1 MRFFCLFLSMVTS
14 TSVSISPL
22 SDPITLSVLIFL
34 SSFIIIPNAN
44 AAQVVKISEPTH
56 RLSDGVF
63 FNDLLAQK
71 LAPSGSLGQA
81 VYLNTQS
88 VNNWLVDPATID
100 EIIAMSN
107 GYGISDGTAPTGQE
121 IAKSWLTQFTK
132 VTRNKKITPITYG
145 NPSSFWVNEIMPDQ
159 IVYLDEISKFKLES
173 FLSRPVEKS
182 GGAEA
187 EKQKIN
193 KTSLSVLKY
202 GQRQIN
208 LLSTLLEKKQ
218 LEDNQLRL
226 LKLLNPNLD
235 EKLFIDLLKDYDKS
249 ISIMRAKLNVK
260 NTKFTVTSSKEE
272 LPITVVNDYDQVVK
286 LKLST
291 RAMNSKVSVAQIEE
305 IELEAKSK
313 KQVLLPIEVFAAGD
327 SRLLVQLT
335 NLENKP
341 VGYPVYIDLK
351 LSVISPVATWITT
364 AAAVLL
370 FIAALVQSVRR
381 VRRRS

>member
-1 MRFFCLFLSMVTS
+1 MRKFL
-14 TSVSISPL
+14 
-22 SDPITLSVLIFL
+22 TLSVLIFL
-34 SSFIIIPNAN
+34 SSFIIIPNTN

-159 IVYLDEISKFKLES
+159 IAYLDEISKFKLES
-173 FLSRPVEKS
+173 FLSRPVEKTS
-182 GGAEA
+182 GAEA

-235 EKLFIDLLKDYDKS
+235 EKLFLELLKDYDKS

>member
-1 MRFFCLFLSMVTS
+1 MRKFL
-14 TSVSISPL
+14 
-22 SDPITLSVLIFL
+22 TLSVLIFL
-34 SSFIIIPNAN
+34 SSFILIPNTN

-56 RLSDGVF
+56 RLADGVF

-81 VYLNTQS
+81 VYLNSQS

-173 FLSRPVEKS
+173 FLSRPVEKT

-235 EKLFIDLLKDYDKS
+235 EKLFFDLLKDYDKS

>member
-1 MRFFCLFLSMVTS
+1 MRKFL
-14 TSVSISPL
+14 
-22 SDPITLSVLIFL
+22 TLSALIFL
-34 SSFIIIPNAN
+34 SSFIIIPNTN

-81 VYLNTQS
+81 VYLNSQS

-107 GYGISDGTAPTGQE
+107 GYGVSDGTAPTGQE

-187 EKQKIN
+187 KKQKIN

-235 EKLFIDLLKDYDKS
+235 EKQFLELLKDYDKS

-260 NTKFTVTSSKEE
+260 NTKFTVTSSQEE

>member
-1 MRFFCLFLSMVTS
+1 MRKFL
-14 TSVSISPL
+14 
-22 SDPITLSVLIFL
+22 TLSVLIFL

-81 VYLNTQS
+81 VYLNSQS

-173 FLSRPVEKS
+173 FLSRPVEKT

-235 EKLFIDLLKDYDKS
+235 EKLFLDLLKDYDKS
-249 ISIMRAKLNVK
+249 VSIMRAKLNVK

>member
-1 MRFFCLFLSMVTS
+1 VRKFL
-14 TSVSISPL
+14 
-22 SDPITLSVLIFL
+22 TLSVLIFL
-34 SSFIIIPNAN
+34 SSFIIIPNTN

-107 GYGISDGTAPTGQE
+107 GYGISDGSAPTGQE
-121 IAKSWLTQFTK
+121 IAKSWLAQFTK

-145 NPSSFWVNEIMPDQ
+145 NPSIFWVNEIMPDQ
-159 IVYLDEISKFKLES
+159 ITYLDEISKFKLES

-182 GGAEA
+182 DGAE
-187 EKQKIN
+187 EERQRFN
-193 KTSLSVLKY
+193 KASVSVLKY

-235 EKLFIDLLKDYDKS
+235 EKLFLDLLKDYDKS
-249 ISIMRAKLNVK
+249 ISVMRAKLNVK

-291 RAMNSKVSVAQIEE
+291 RAMNSKVSVAQIDE

>member
-1 MRFFCLFLSMVTS
+1 MRKFL
-14 TSVSISPL
+14 
-22 SDPITLSVLIFL
+22 TLSVLIFL
-34 SSFIIIPNAN
+34 SSLFFIPNTN
-44 AAQVVKISEPTH
+44 AAQVVKISEPTY

-71 LAPSGSLGQA
+71 LTPAGSLGQL

-88 VNNWLVDPATID
+88 VNSWLVDPATID

-107 GYGISDGTAPTGQE
+107 GYGVAEGSTPGGQE
-121 IAKSWLTQFTK
+121 IAKSWLTQFIK
-132 VTRNKKITPITYG
+132 VTKNKKIIPITYG
-145 NPSSFWVNEIMPDQ
+145 NPSGFWVSEIMPDQ
-159 IVYLDEISKFKLES
+159 IEYLDEISKFKLES
-173 FLSRPVEKS
+173 FLSRPVEKT
-182 GGAEA
+182 GRNE
-187 EKQKIN
+187 EVKQKIN
-193 KTSLSVLKY
+193 RASVSVLKY

-226 LKLLNPNLD
+226 SKLLNPNLD
-235 EKLFIDLLKDYDKS
+235 EKLFLDLLKDYNES
-249 ISIMRAKLNVK
+249 ISAMRAKLNIK

-272 LPITVVNDYDQVVK
+272 LPITVVNDFDQIIK
-286 LKLST
+286 LKLSS

-305 IELEAKSK
+305 IELDGKSK

-341 VGYPVYIDLK
+341 VGYPVYINLK
-351 LSVISPVATWITT
+351 LSVISPVTTWITT
-364 AAAVLL
+364 
-370 FIAALVQSVRR
+370 IAALLLIIAVLVRSVRG
-381 VRRRS
+381 VRMRS

>member
-1 MRFFCLFLSMVTS
+1 MRKFL
-14 TSVSISPL
+14 
-22 SDPITLSVLIFL
+22 TLSALIFL
-34 SSFIIIPNAN
+34 SSFILIPNTN

-56 RLSDGVF
+56 RLADGVF

-81 VYLNTQS
+81 VYLNSQS

-107 GYGISDGTAPTGQE
+107 GYGISDGTAPAGQE
-121 IAKSWLTQFTK
+121 IAKSWLAQFTK

-159 IVYLDEISKFKLES
+159 IAYLNEISKFKLES

-187 EKQKIN
+187 EKQRFN
-193 KTSLSVLKY
+193 KASVSVLKY

-235 EKLFIDLLKDYDKS
+235 EKLFLDLLKDYDKS

>member
-1 MRFFCLFLSMVTS
+1 MRKFL
-14 TSVSISPL
+14 
-22 SDPITLSVLIFL
+22 TLSVLIFL

-159 IVYLDEISKFKLES
+159 IVYLDDISKFKLES
-173 FLSRPVEKS
+173 FLSRPVEKT

-235 EKLFIDLLKDYDKS
+235 EKLFLDLLKDYDKS
-249 ISIMRAKLNVK
+249 VSIMRAKLNVK

>member
-1 MRFFCLFLSMVTS
+1 MRKFL
-14 TSVSISPL
+14 
-22 SDPITLSVLIFL
+22 TLSLLIFL
-34 SSFIIIPNAN
+34 SSFTITSNAN

-63 FNDLLAQK
+63 FDDLLVQK
-71 LAPSGSLGQA
+71 LAPSGSLGQL
-81 VYLNTQS
+81 VYLNAQPA
-88 VNNWLVDPATID
+88 NNWLVDPATID

-107 GYGISDGTAPTGQE
+107 GYGISDGTAPMGQE
-121 IAKSWLTQFTK
+121 IAKSWLTQFIK
-132 VTRNKKITPITYG
+132 VTRNKKITPLIYG
-145 NPSSFWVNEIMPDQ
+145 NPSSFWVNEIMPNQ
-159 IVYLDEISKFKLES
+159 LEYLNEIGKFKLES
-173 FLSRPVEKS
+173 FLSRPVENTS
-182 GGAEA
+182 GVEQ
-187 EKQKIN
+187 EKQRLN
-193 KTSLSVLKY
+193 KASVSVLKY

-218 LEDNQLRL
+218 LEEYQLRL
-226 LKLLNPNLD
+226 VKLLNHNLD

-249 ISIMRAKLNVK
+249 ISLMRAKLKVK
-260 NTKFTVTSSKEE
+260 NSKFTVTSSKEE
-272 LPITVVNDYDQVVK
+272 LPITVVNDYDQVVR

-291 RAMNSKVSVAQIEE
+291 RAINSKVSVAQIEE
-305 IELEAKSK
+305 VELEAKSK

>member
-1 MRFFCLFLSMVTS
+1 MRKFL
-14 TSVSISPL
+14 
-22 SDPITLSVLIFL
+22 TLSVLIFL
-34 SSFIIIPNAN
+34 SSLFFIPNAN

-63 FNDLLAQK
+63 FNDSLAQK
-71 LAPSGSLGQA
+71 LTPTGNLGQM
-81 VYLNTQS
+81 VYFNTLG

-100 EIIAMSN
+100 EIIAMGN
-107 GYGISDGTAPTGQE
+107 GYGIADGSAPTGQE
-121 IAKSWLTQFTK
+121 IAKSWLTQFIK
-132 VTRNKKITPITYG
+132 VTKNKKVTPTTYG
-145 NPSSFWVNEIMPDQ
+145 NPSSFWANEIMVDQ
-159 IVYLDEISKFKLES
+159 IEYLNAIGKIRLET
-173 FLSRPVEKS
+173 LLRRPVEEVS
-182 GGAEA
+182 STEA
-187 EKQKIN
+187 VKQKLN
-193 KTSLSVLKY
+193 KASLSVLQY
-202 GQRQIN
+202 SQRQIN

-226 LKLLNPNLD
+226 SQLLNPDLE
-235 EKLFIDLLKDYDKS
+235 EKIFLDLLKDYDKS
-249 ISIMRAKLNVK
+249 ISVMRKKLNIK

-272 LPITVVNDYDQVVK
+272 LPITVINDFDQIVK
-286 LKLST
+286 LKLSS
-291 RAMNSKVSVAQIEE
+291 RAMNGKVSVAQIEE
-305 IELEAKSK
+305 IELASKSK

-341 VGYPVYIDLK
+341 VGYPVYINLK

-370 FIAALVQSVRR
+370 IIAALVQSVRR

>member
-1 MRFFCLFLSMVTS
+1 MRKFL
-14 TSVSISPL
+14 
-22 SDPITLSVLIFL
+22 TLSLLIFL
-34 SSFIIIPNAN
+34 SSFTIISNAN

-63 FNDLLAQK
+63 FDNLLVQK
-71 LAPSGSLGQA
+71 LAPSGSLGQL
-81 VYLNTQS
+81 VYLNSQP
-88 VNNWLVDPATID
+88 VDNWLVDPATID

-107 GYGISDGTAPTGQE
+107 GYGISDGTAPMGQE
-121 IAKSWLTQFTK
+121 IAKSWLTQFVK
-132 VTRNKKITPITYG
+132 VTRNKKITPLIYG
-145 NPSSFWVNEIMPDQ
+145 NPSSFWVNEIIPNQ
-159 IVYLDEISKFKLES
+159 LEYLNEISKFKLES
-173 FLSRPVEKS
+173 FLSRPVENTS
-182 GGAEA
+182 GVEQ
-187 EKQKIN
+187 EKQRLN
-193 KTSLSVLKY
+193 KASVSVLKY

-218 LEDNQLRL
+218 LEEYQLRL
-226 LKLLNPNLD
+226 VKLLNPNLD

-249 ISIMRAKLNVK
+249 ISLMRAKLKVK
-260 NTKFTVTSSKEE
+260 NSKFTVTSSKEE
-272 LPITVVNDYDQVVK
+272 LPITVVNDFDQVVR
-286 LKLST
+286 LKLSS
-291 RAMNSKVSVAQIEE
+291 RAMNSKVSIAQIEE

-313 KQVLLPIEVFAAGD
+313 KQILLPIEVFAAGD

>member
-1 MRFFCLFLSMVTS
+1 MRKFL
-14 TSVSISPL
+14 
-22 SDPITLSVLIFL
+22 TLSVLIFL

-81 VYLNTQS
+81 VYLNSQS

-145 NPSSFWVNEIMPDQ
+145 NPSSFWVNEIMPNQ
-159 IVYLDEISKFKLES
+159 ITYLDEISKFKLES
-173 FLSRPVEKS
+173 FLSRPVEKT
-182 GGAEA
+182 GGSEA

-235 EKLFIDLLKDYDKS
+235 EKLFLDLLKDYDKS
-249 ISIMRAKLNVK
+249 ISVMRAKLNVI

>member
-1 MRFFCLFLSMVTS
+1 VRKFL
-14 TSVSISPL
+14 
-22 SDPITLSVLIFL
+22 TLSALICL
-34 SSFIIIPNAN
+34 SSFILIPNTN
-44 AAQVVKISEPTH
+44 AAQAVKISEPTH

-81 VYLNTQS
+81 VYLNSQS

-107 GYGISDGTAPTGQE
+107 GYGISDGTAPAGQE
-121 IAKSWLTQFTK
+121 IAKSWLAQFTK

-159 IVYLDEISKFKLES
+159 IAYLDEISKFKLES

-187 EKQKIN
+187 EKQRFN
-193 KTSLSVLKY
+193 KASVSVLKF

-226 LKLLNPNLD
+226 LKLLNPNLG
-235 EKLFIDLLKDYDKS
+235 EKLFLDLLKDYDKS

-272 LPITVVNDYDQVVK
+272 LPITVVNDYDQVVR

>member
-1 MRFFCLFLSMVTS
+1 MRKFL
-14 TSVSISPL
+14 
-22 SDPITLSVLIFL
+22 TLSVLIFL
-34 SSFIIIPNAN
+34 SSFIPIPNTN

-88 VNNWLVDPATID
+88 VNSWLVDPATID

-173 FLSRPVEKS
+173 FLSRPVEKT

-218 LEDNQLRL
+218 LEDYQLRL

-235 EKLFIDLLKDYDKS
+235 EKLFLELLKDYDKS

>member
-1 MRFFCLFLSMVTS
+1 MRKFL
-14 TSVSISPL
+14 
-22 SDPITLSVLIFL
+22 TLSALIFL
-34 SSFIIIPNAN
+34 SSFILIPNTN

-173 FLSRPVEKS
+173 FLSRPVEKT

-235 EKLFIDLLKDYDKS
+235 EKLFLDLLKDYDKS
-249 ISIMRAKLNVK
+249 ISTMRAKLNVK

>member
-1 MRFFCLFLSMVTS
+1 MRKFL
-14 TSVSISPL
+14 
-22 SDPITLSVLIFL
+22 TLSALIYL
-34 SSFIIIPNAN
+34 SSLILIPNTN

-81 VYLNTQS
+81 VYLNSQS

-107 GYGISDGTAPTGQE
+107 GYGISDGTAPAGQE
-121 IAKSWLTQFTK
+121 IAKSWLAQFTK
-132 VTRNKKITPITYG
+132 VTRNKKITPISYG

-159 IVYLDEISKFKLES
+159 IAYLDEISKFKLES

-182 GGAEA
+182 SGAEA
-187 EKQKIN
+187 EKQRFN
-193 KTSLSVLKY
+193 KASVSVLKY

-218 LEDNQLRL
+218 LENNQLRL

-235 EKLFIDLLKDYDKS
+235 EKLFLDLLKDYDKS

-272 LPITVVNDYDQVVK
+272 LPITVVNDYDQVVR

-381 VRRRS
+381 VRGRS

>member
-1 MRFFCLFLSMVTS
+1 VRKFL
-14 TSVSISPL
+14 
-22 SDPITLSVLIFL
+22 TLSALIFL
-34 SSFIIIPNAN
+34 SSFILIPNTN
-44 AAQVVKISEPTH
+44 AAQAVKISEPTH
-56 RLSDGVF
+56 RLADGVF

-107 GYGISDGTAPTGQE
+107 GYGISDGTAPAGQE
-121 IAKSWLTQFTK
+121 IAKSWLAQFTK

-159 IVYLDEISKFKLES
+159 IAYLNEISKFKLES

-235 EKLFIDLLKDYDKS
+235 EKLFLDLLKDYDKS

-272 LPITVVNDYDQVVK
+272 LPITVVNDYDQVVR

-313 KQVLLPIEVFAAGD
+313 KQVLLPVEVFAAGD

>member
-1 MRFFCLFLSMVTS
+1 MRKFL
-14 TSVSISPL
+14 
-22 SDPITLSVLIFL
+22 TLSLLIFL
-34 SSFIIIPNAN
+34 SSFTITSNAN

-56 RLSDGVF
+56 RLADGVF
-63 FNDLLAQK
+63 FDDLLVQK
-71 LAPSGSLGQA
+71 LAPSGSLGQL
-81 VYLNTQS
+81 VYLNAQP

-107 GYGISDGTAPTGQE
+107 GYGISDGTAPMGQE
-121 IAKSWLTQFTK
+121 IAKSWLTQFVK
-132 VTRNKKITPITYG
+132 VTRNKKITPLIYG
-145 NPSSFWVNEIMPDQ
+145 NPSSFWVNEIMPNQ
-159 IVYLDEISKFKLES
+159 LEYLNEISKFKLKS
-173 FLSRPVEKS
+173 FLGRPVENS
-182 GGAEA
+182 GGVEQ
-187 EKQKIN
+187 EKQRLN
-193 KTSLSVLKY
+193 KASVSVLKY

-218 LEDNQLRL
+218 LEEYQLRL
-226 LKLLNPNLD
+226 VKLLNPNLD

-249 ISIMRAKLNVK
+249 ISLMRAKLKVK
-260 NTKFTVTSSKEE
+260 NSKFTVTSSKEE
-272 LPITVVNDYDQVVK
+272 LPITVVNDFDQVVR
-286 LKLST
+286 LKLSS
-291 RAMNSKVSVAQIEE
+291 RAMNSKVSIAQIEE

-313 KQVLLPIEVFAAGD
+313 KQILLPIEVFAAGD

>member
-1 MRFFCLFLSMVTS
+1 MRKFL
-14 TSVSISPL
+14 
-22 SDPITLSVLIFL
+22 TLSVLIFL
-34 SSFIIIPNAN
+34 SSFIVIPNTN

-81 VYLNTQS
+81 VYLNSQS

-145 NPSSFWVNEIMPDQ
+145 NPSSFWVKEIMPDQ
-159 IVYLDEISKFKLES
+159 IAYLDEISKFKLES
-173 FLSRPVEKS
+173 FLSRPVEKT

-235 EKLFIDLLKDYDKS
+235 EKLFLDLLKDYDKS
-249 ISIMRAKLNVK
+249 ISTMRAKLNVK

-381 VRRRS
+381 VRRRG

>member
-1 MRFFCLFLSMVTS
+1 MRKFL
-14 TSVSISPL
+14 
-22 SDPITLSVLIFL
+22 TLSALIFL
-34 SSFIIIPNAN
+34 SSFIVIPNTN

-107 GYGISDGTAPTGQE
+107 GYGISDGTTPTGQE

-132 VTRNKKITPITYG
+132 VTRNKKITPVTYG

-173 FLSRPVEKS
+173 FLSRPVEKT

-235 EKLFIDLLKDYDKS
+235 EKLFFDLLKDYDKS
-249 ISIMRAKLNVK
+249 VSIMRAKLNVK

-286 LKLST
+286 LKLSS

>member
-1 MRFFCLFLSMVTS
+1 MRKFL
-14 TSVSISPL
+14 
-22 SDPITLSVLIFL
+22 TLSVLIFL
-34 SSFIIIPNAN
+34 SSLILIPNTN
-44 AAQVVKISEPTH
+44 ATQVVKISEPTH

-173 FLSRPVEKS
+173 FLSRPVEKT

-235 EKLFIDLLKDYDKS
+235 EKLFFNLLKDYDKS
-249 ISIMRAKLNVK
+249 VSIMRAKLNVK

>member
-1 MRFFCLFLSMVTS
+1 MRKFL
-14 TSVSISPL
+14 
-22 SDPITLSVLIFL
+22 TLSALIFL
-34 SSFIIIPNAN
+34 SSFILIPNTN

-56 RLSDGVF
+56 RLADGVF

-159 IVYLDEISKFKLES
+159 IVYLDDISKFKLES
-173 FLSRPVEKS
+173 FLSRPVEKT

-235 EKLFIDLLKDYDKS
+235 EKLFLDLLKDYDKS
-249 ISIMRAKLNVK
+249 VSIMRAKLNVK

>member
-1 MRFFCLFLSMVTS
+1 VRKFL
-14 TSVSISPL
+14 
-22 SDPITLSVLIFL
+22 TLSVLIFL

-81 VYLNTQS
+81 VYLNSQS

-100 EIIAMSN
+100 EIISMSN

-121 IAKSWLTQFTK
+121 IAKSWLAQFVK

-235 EKLFIDLLKDYDKS
+235 EKLFLDLLKDYDKS
-249 ISIMRAKLNVK
+249 ISTMRAKLNVK